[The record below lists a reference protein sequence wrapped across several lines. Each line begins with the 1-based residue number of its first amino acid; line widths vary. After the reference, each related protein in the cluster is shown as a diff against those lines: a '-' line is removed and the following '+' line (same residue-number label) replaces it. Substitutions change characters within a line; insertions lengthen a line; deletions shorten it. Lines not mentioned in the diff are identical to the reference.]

1 MLGTVGLGTE
11 EEVRTGEDTDELVR
25 EVGGRIIVVVVEV
38 VVVKLRVTG
47 IAPLKGKL
55 DVLEAD
61 EVDEADGLGDIDELG
76 GIDELGDVDEFRDID
91 ELGDAAFAWLLPEE
105 AVSLPEVG
113 AVRGAVLVEVTADVV
128 LNGLIEREELK
139 LDNGV
144 EPDIELL
151 GRPLLESVA

>member
-1 MLGTVGLGTE
+1 MLGAVGLGTEEALGTE

-76 GIDELGDVDEFRDID
+76 DVDEFRDID

-113 AVRGAVLVEVTADVV
+113 AVRGAVLVEVTAGVV
-128 LNGLIEREELK
+128 LNGLIGREELK